1 MQAMRR
7 TLSISLLA
15 ALGACHHDRAAA
27 PRDLTTLVSKGNVQV
42 LVLQEPSSTRDTAV
56 FTVRVIAAAD
66 VPLAAY
72 QGALLFDPAAF
83 EVYEVSVPEAA
94 DGEFRIANKNDAT
107 TGRLRFAAFATEKF
121 SSTEVLTVKGHLKTA
136 NAIAN
141 FDATLDLAG
150 ETKGTAVTGSRLQR
164 ASGVRNAITG
174 DLLK

>member
-1 MQAMRR
+1 MRLTRAVTIAMV
-7 TLSISLLA
+7 A

-42 LVLQEPSSTRDTAV
+42 LILQEPTSTRDTAV
-56 FTVRVIAAAD
+56 FTVRVVAAAD

-83 EVYEVSVPEAA
+83 EVYDVITPDNA

-107 TGRLRFAAFATEKF
+107 TGKLRFAAFATEKF
-121 SSTEVLTVKGHLKTA
+121 ASTEILTVKGHLKSAT
-136 NAIAN
+136 AIAN

-150 ETKGTAVTGSRLQR
+150 ETKGTSVAGARLQR
-164 ASGVRNAITG
+164 ANGVRNALTG
-174 DLLK
+174 DLVKY